1 MEAMRK
7 PLGTVPEVSAYLGIP
22 VQTLYQWRTLAKGPR
37 GIKVGKHVRYRW
49 ADVDAWLDRQADQPV
64 GGAA

>member
-1 MEAMRK
+1 MDSRK
-7 PLGTVPEVSAYLGIP
+7 PLGTVTEVSAYLGIP
-22 VQTLYQWRTLAKGPR
+22 VQTLYQWRTSSKGPR

-49 ADVDAWLDRQADQPV
+49 TDVEAWLDSQADQPV

>member
-1 MEAMRK
+1 MDSRK
-7 PLGTVPEVSAYLGIP
+7 PLGTVIEVSLNLGIP
-22 VQTLYQWRTLAKGPR
+22 VQTLYQWRTLSKGPR

-49 ADVDAWLDRQADQPV
+49 TDVEAWLDRQADQPV